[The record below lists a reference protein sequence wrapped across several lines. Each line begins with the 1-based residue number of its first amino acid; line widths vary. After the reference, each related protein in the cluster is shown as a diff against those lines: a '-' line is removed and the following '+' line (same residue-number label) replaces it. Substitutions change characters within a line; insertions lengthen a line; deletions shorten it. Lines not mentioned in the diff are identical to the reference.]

1 MEIVFLP
8 AWANVCVIAAVMGLI
23 GMSFGPK
30 VANKIAVVNAKAAY
44 YIIAMSVVAA
54 LGAIFALL
62 AGISVTGGV
71 LGAYA
76 GIGGVGLLAA
86 MFSCMGAESPKYVP
100 TVGGIVAMVVVFATL
115 AFANI
120 AYAAVWLSVLA
131 FLLFVGRM
139 LFPKSKT
146 DKK

>member
-8 AWANVCVIAAVMGLI
+8 AWANICVIAAILGLI
-23 GMSFGPK
+23 GMSFGPR
-30 VANKIAVVNAKAAY
+30 VTNKITENAKAAY

-76 GIGGVGLLAA
+76 VIGGVGLLSAL
-86 MFSCMGAESPKYVP
+86 FTCLGTESPKYVP
-100 TVGGIVAMVVVFATL
+100 TVGGIVALVVVFATL

-131 FLLFVGRM
+131 ILLFVGRM

-146 DKK
+146 DKE

>member
-1 MEIVFLP
+1 MEIIFLP
-8 AWANVCVIAAVMGLI
+8 AWANSCVIVAVLGLI

-30 VANKIAVVNAKAAY
+30 VANKITVANAKAAY

-71 LGAYA
+71 LSAYA
-76 GIGGVGLLAA
+76 VIGGVGLFVALLT
-86 MFSCMGAESPKYVP
+86 CLGTESPKYIP
-100 TVGGIVAMVVVFATL
+100 TVGGIVALVVVFATL

-120 AYAAVWLSVLA
+120 AYATVWLSVLTV
-131 FLLFVGRM
+131 LLFVGRM

>member
-8 AWANVCVIAAVMGLI
+8 AWANICVIAAVIGLI

-30 VANKIAVVNAKAAY
+30 VANKIAVSAKAAY

-76 GIGGVGLLAA
+76 GIGGIGLLAA

-100 TVGGIVAMVVVFATL
+100 TVGGIVAIVVVFATL

-120 AYAAVWLSVLA
+120 AYAAVWLSVLTV
-131 FLLFVGRM
+131 LLFVGRM